1 MTKPTIA
8 AGAHRQL
15 ALLAVAMVLGMTP
28 WFSATV
34 AAPGMIAEWR
44 TTPGVSAWLTIAVQ
58 LGFVFGTLV
67 SALLLLSDRL
77 SARRLAAGSSI
88 LVTVATATLAW
99 RHTGPGAAMLLRFA
113 TGVALAGVYPPGIKI
128 AAGWWQSRRGTAIG
142 VLVGALTVGSAA
154 PNLIRAV
161 APADQWRTIILIAA
175 ACALVSAAL
184 FGLAVRDGPF
194 QSPSARFDPRALA
207 TVVRNRRIV
216 LATAGYLGHMWE
228 LYAMW
233 SSIGAF
239 WVYITA
245 SRPVSPSAAP
255 LLAFATI
262 ASGTVGCIV
271 AGLAADRVGRP
282 VVTIVAMAVRDL
294 CTDYRLPR
302 LSSVICRCDGRGGG
316 VSRLWPI
323 LRSFPRRSPSTRP
336 VNTWARLSRSR
347 RVLGFCSPSQRFDS
361 CRSGS
366 TIGVGSWRTY
376 RSPLG
381 QQRAL
386 SQCGRYGELAPA
398 VTHERVFRHGTA
410 GQLPLTSAAGYSS
423 PWVVVG
429 FPAVS
434 TRRE

>member
-1 MTKPTIA
+1 MTKATVA
-8 AGAHRQL
+8 AGAYRQL

-77 SARRLAAGSSI
+77 SAKRLAAGSSI

-99 RHTGPGAAMLLRFA
+99 RHTGPVGAMLLRFA

-142 VLVGALTVGSAA
+142 VLVGALTIGSAA

-184 FGLAVRDGPF
+184 FGVAVRDGPF
-194 QSPSARFDPRALA
+194 QSPSAPFDPRALS
-207 TVVRNRRIV
+207 TVIRNRRIA

-239 WVYITA
+239 WVYVMA
-245 SRPVSPSAAP
+245 SRPISPSAAP

-262 ASGTVGCIV
+262 GSGTVGCIV

-282 VVTIVAMAVRDL
+282 VVTIVAMAVSGTCALIIGFLASAPLFVVATVAVVWGISIVADSAQFSAAVTEYAPSQYVGTAITL
-294 CTDYRLPR
+294 QTCLGFLLTIATIRLVPIWVDR
-302 LSSVICRCDGRGGG
+302 WGWELAYVPLAVGPAAG
-316 VSRLWPI
+316 VVAMWPLW
-323 LRSFPRRSPSTRP
+323 R
-336 VNTWARLSRSR
+336 AGSRSH
-347 RVLGFCSPSQRFDS
+347 
-361 CRSGS
+361 
-366 TIGVGSWRTY
+366 T
-376 RSPLG
+376 
-381 QQRAL
+381 
-386 SQCGRYGELAPA
+386 
-398 VTHERVFRHGTA
+398 
-410 GQLPLTSAAGYSS
+410 
-423 PWVVVG
+423 
-429 FPAVS
+429 
-434 TRRE
+434 